1 MAGSLDAYSN
11 GFLTP
16 APSQVTVSSNY
27 LSAGDF
33 DFISQYLPELDP
45 NQFERFGPRTVAGF
59 LKLTGAEIPFAS
71 DLIKWTEQG
80 RLHTKYET
88 VTHENGGFTTNSQDE
103 FSIASGTCT
112 FRVGQTVFLS
122 SASKGVS
129 EKAVVTA
136 VGAGGATTT
145 NTAQAFR
152 VAYYGDDGGSSPFNP
167 ASDVVVFAYGAEFKK
182 GTDGMSGAL
191 DAEFDVYEVKP
202 IIIKDR
208 YEVNG
213 SDLSQISWVEV
224 NAEDGAT
231 GYFWFL
237 QSESETRL
245 RFDDYMEMALIE
257 GVPAENGSAA
267 ENELA
272 DASVYTET
280 KAGTDGLFYAIE
292 QRGNVWSGGNPTAMS
307 DFDLILQRMDKQG
320 GIEENLMF
328 VNRAFSLDIDD
339 MLAAQNSYGAGGTSY
354 GVFQNSEDM
363 ALNLGFDGFKRG
375 GYEFYKTDWKYLN
388 DPTLRGDITTGGV
401 NGVMVPAGKTTVY
414 DQVLGKNATRPFL
427 HVRYRSSEHENRRYK
442 SWVTGSAGGARTSS
456 EDKMTVDFLTER
468 ALCTMGA
475 NNFFIFN
482 A

>member
-1 MAGSLDAYSN
+1 MAGSLSAYSN
-11 GFLTP
+11 GFITP
-16 APSQVTVSSNY
+16 APTQVTLENNY

-59 LKLTGAEIPFAS
+59 LKLTGAEVPFAS

-80 RLHTKYET
+80 RLHTKYEG
-88 VTHENGGFTTNSQDE
+88 VSAGA
-103 FSIASGTCT
+103 FSAGTQTMTIASGTCT
-112 FRVGQTVFLS
+112 FRVGQTVMLS
-122 SASKGVS
+122 NASVSKKAIISAVS
-129 EKAVVTA
+129 
-136 VGAGGATTT
+136 GADFT
-145 NTAQAFR
+145 
-152 VAYYGDDGGSSPFNP
+152 VKYYTVEGSDPFSG
-167 ASDVVVFAYGAEFKK
+167 ASDVVAFAYGSEFAK
-182 GTDGMSGAL
+182 GTDGMLGAL
-191 DAEFDVYEVKP
+191 DAEFDVFEVKP

-213 SDLSQISWVEV
+213 SDMSQISWVEV

-245 RFDDYMEMALIE
+245 RFDDHMEMALIE
-257 GVPAENGSAA
+257 GVPAENNSAA
-267 ENELA
+267 EAELMA
-272 DASVYTET
+272 AGTAPGTQT
-280 KAGTDGLFYAIE
+280 KAGTDGLFYTIE

-307 DFDLILQRMDKQG
+307 DFDAILQRMDKQG
-320 GIEENLMF
+320 SIEENLLF
-328 VNRAFSLDIDD
+328 INRAFSLDIDD

-388 DPTLRGDITTGGV
+388 DPTLRGGIAAGGV
-401 NGVMVPAGKTTVY
+401 NGVMVPAGQTTVY
-414 DQVLGKNATRPFL
+414 DQVLGRNATRPFL
-427 HVRYRSSEHENRRYK
+427 HVRFRSSEHENRRYK
-442 SWVTGSAGGARTSS
+442 SWITGSAGGARSS
-456 EDKMTVDFLTER
+456 SVDKMTVDFLTER